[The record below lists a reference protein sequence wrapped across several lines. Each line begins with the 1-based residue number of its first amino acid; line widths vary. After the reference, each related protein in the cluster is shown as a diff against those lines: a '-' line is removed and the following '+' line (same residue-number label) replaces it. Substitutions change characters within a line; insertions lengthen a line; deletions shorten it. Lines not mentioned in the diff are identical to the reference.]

1 MNRHLEN
8 AYASFA
14 QAQRSFKAGNGYEGN
29 QFMKMMT
36 TNIQKYRAGWNA
48 PSHGHILMHL
58 DKWFNEANPS
68 FYDDQ
73 QWLERGQR
81 HMSYL
86 NAA

>member
-29 QFMKMMT
+29 QFMNMMT
-36 TNIQKYRAGWNA
+36 TNIQKHRAGWNA
-48 PSHGHILMHL
+48 PSHGHIMMML
-58 DKWFNEANPS
+58 DKQFNQANPD

-73 QWLERGQR
+73 QWLENGEPL
-81 HMSYL
+81 MSQP
-86 NAA
+86 A

>member
-29 QFMKMMT
+29 QFMNMMT
-36 TNIQKYRAGWNA
+36 TNILKYSAGWNA
-48 PSHGHILMHL
+48 PSHGHIMMML
-58 DKWFNEANPS
+58 DKQFNQANPD

-73 QWLERGQR
+73 QWLENGEPL
-81 HMSYL
+81 MSQP
-86 NAA
+86 A

>member
-14 QAQRSFKAGNGYEGN
+14 QAQRSFKAGNAYEGN

-36 TNIQKYRAGWNA
+36 TNIQHVLEIEANA
-48 PSHGHILMHL
+48 PSHGHIMMML
-58 DKWFNEANPS
+58 DKQFNQANPD

-73 QWLERGQR
+73 QWLENGEPL
-81 HMSYL
+81 MSQ
-86 NAA
+86 AA